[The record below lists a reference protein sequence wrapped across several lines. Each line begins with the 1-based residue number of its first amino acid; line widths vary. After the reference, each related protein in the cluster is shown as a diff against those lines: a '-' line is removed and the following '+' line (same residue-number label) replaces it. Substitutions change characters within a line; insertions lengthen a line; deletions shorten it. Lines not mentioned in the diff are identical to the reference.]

1 MKSPL
6 FALFAVLQ
14 AQSEHF
20 KVFEETIAE
29 CDRLRGYATQFI
41 RDYVSHLAIVSF
53 FAGISIYDLCWYQYT
68 YIIKCHDPD
77 VRGTRLVALER

>member
-1 MKSPL
+1 M
-6 FALFAVLQ
+6 LQ

-53 FAGISIYDLCWYQYT
+53 LPGYQFMICVGINILISLNAMTQMCEGLGWWRWRD
-68 YIIKCHDPD
+68 
-77 VRGTRLVALER
+77 RGIPYRS